1 MKPAPKKCCGFP
13 EKGADCKNEA
23 SATVLRVA
31 VCEEHARQAEANG
44 ERVVRYVREKK
55 P

>member
-1 MKPAPKKCCGFP
+1 VKAEPKKCCGFP
-13 EKGADCKNEA
+13 EKGADCKNPA

-44 ERVVRYVREKK
+44 ARVVRYKK
-55 P
+55 S